1 MTFSKNIRSDILF
14 LSVIILVSIGV
25 IFYRFVDI
33 PHALHYDEV
42 EFARLAV
49 SLDGKPY
56 APYSPLATGHA
67 TMYFYI
73 LLFSFKLFGVT
84 PFALRLPAAIFGVLT
99 TVLFYFIMKVVFSK
113 EKYKFLP
120 FIAAFTFITSRWY
133 FNFARFSFEAT
144 FLMFLEFAAILAF
157 FIFRENK
164 KLKWIVISGI
174 FTGLAYNSYTAG
186 RLFVALPLFFLI
198 INTPFK
204 KLLTWRGLKPI
215 ASFLAAFIILILPIT
230 IYLSMNKDT
239 RVDQLFF
246 VMNHEMTVSEKAAG
260 VWQNITGTLGMFHI
274 KGDVN
279 GVHNY
284 PNKPILNP
292 IIGILFVI
300 GLVLSILKWKEFYNT
315 FFLAYFFLSIF
326 PAILTYPWENPHLLR
341 TITAIPALVYFVMLS
356 IIYSINLTKFKNAAI
371 AFFCILLLA
380 SAVYELR
387 TYFLYHAPVLQE
399 AFRMRNTLPYYIKHP
414 EIKIL

>member
-1 MTFSKNIRSDILF
+1 MTSLKNIRSDIVF
-14 LSVIILVSIGV
+14 LLIIILVSIGV

-42 EFARLAV
+42 EFARLAL

-56 APYSPLATGHA
+56 APYSPLATGHS
-67 TMYFYI
+67 TLYFYI
-73 LLFSFKLFGVT
+73 LLFSFKIFGVT
-84 PFALRLPAAIFGVLT
+84 PFALRFPAAVFGILT
-99 TVLFYFIMKVVFSK
+99 TVIFYFIMKHVFSK
-113 EKYKFLP
+113 VKYNFIP
-120 FIAAFTFITSRWY
+120 FFATFSFITLRWY

-144 FLMFLEFAAILAF
+144 FLFFLEFCSILAF

-164 KLKWIVISGI
+164 KLKWIVLSGA
-174 FTGLAYNSYTAG
+174 FAGLAYNSYTSG
-186 RLFVALPLFFLI
+186 RLFFALPVLFLVLDI
-198 INTPFK
+198 PFK
-204 KLLTWRGLKPI
+204 KLFTWKGLKPVV
-215 ASFLAAFIILILPIT
+215 SFLVPFILFILPIT
-230 IYLSMNKDT
+230 IYLSIHKDT

-246 VMNHEMTVSEKAAG
+246 IMNHEMTISEKAAG

-292 IIGILFVI
+292 ITGVLFVV
-300 GLVLSILKWKEFYNT
+300 GLVLSIRKWKEFYNK
-315 FFLAYFFLSIF
+315 FFIAYFILSIF
-326 PAILTYPWENPHLLR
+326 PAILTYPWENPHMLR
-341 TITAIPALVYFVMLS
+341 TITAVPAVIYFVTLS
-356 IIYSINLTKFKNAAI
+356 IIYSIDLTKYKKMAI
-371 AFFCILLLA
+371 TFFSVLILI

-387 TYFLYHAPVLQE
+387 TYFLYHARVLQE
-399 AFRMRNTLPYYIKHP
+399 AFRMRKELPYYIKHP